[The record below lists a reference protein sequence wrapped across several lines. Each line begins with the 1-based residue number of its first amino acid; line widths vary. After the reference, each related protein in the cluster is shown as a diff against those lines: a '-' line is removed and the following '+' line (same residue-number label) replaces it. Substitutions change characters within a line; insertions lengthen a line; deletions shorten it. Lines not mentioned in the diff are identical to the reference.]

1 MNRTPPQNKRLV
13 PSRLRQVM
21 GTRTQREWS
30 RELGIAQQTISRC
43 LNARN
48 APKMDFLLQLAS
60 KDQVN
65 LNWLVLGE
73 GRMRRQG

>member
-1 MNRTPPQNKRLV
+1 
-13 PSRLRQVM
+13 
-21 GTRTQREWS
+21 
-30 RELGIAQQTISRC
+30 
-43 LNARN
+43 
-48 APKMDFLLQLAS
+48 MDFLLQLAS